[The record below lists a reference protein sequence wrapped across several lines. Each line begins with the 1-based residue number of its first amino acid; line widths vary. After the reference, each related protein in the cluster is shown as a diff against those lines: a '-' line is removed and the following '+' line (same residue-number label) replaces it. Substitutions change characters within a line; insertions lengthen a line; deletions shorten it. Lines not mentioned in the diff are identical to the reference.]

1 MLTSDF
7 SSPPSSSESTGND
20 NKNEGF
26 LKSVWNKLTDKNCDS
41 SKPEA
46 KDAKDSKDAGKTD
59 ASKDD
64 SKKSS

>member
-1 MLTSDF
+1 MLTF
-7 SSPPSSSESTGND
+7 YHSSPPSGPESTGNG
-20 NKNEGF
+20 NKDEGF
-26 LKSVWNKLTDKNCDS
+26 LKSMWHKLTEKNCDS

-46 KDAKDSKDAGKTD
+46 KDAKDAGKTE

>member
-1 MLTSDF
+1 M
-7 SSPPSSSESTGND
+7 
-20 NKNEGF
+20 
-26 LKSVWNKLTDKNCDS
+26 WHKLTEKNCDS

-46 KDAKDSKDAGKTD
+46 KDAKDIKGAGKTE